1 MRNETNAKDE
11 MIACPYC
18 LRKYKGRGAYDDHL
32 LKDHPRG
39 SLECD
44 IFHDRVE
51 VRLFDKHLKEKHPK
65 GGRPPVQGGSL
76 QPKMKRRRSYRDI
89 RYRDI
94 KSEGLTASRR
104 PKRAGRRRARAI

>member
-18 LRKYKGRGAYDDHL
+18 LRKYKGLRAYDDHL

-44 IFHDRVE
+44 ICHDRVE

-76 QPKMKRRRSYRDI
+76 QPKMKRRR
-89 RYRDI
+89 
-94 KSEGLTASRR
+94 
-104 PKRAGRRRARAI
+104 

>member
-1 MRNETNAKDE
+1 VAADFEGEGVMRNETNAKDE

-18 LRKYKGRGAYDDHL
+18 LRKYKGRRAYDDHL

-44 IFHDRVE
+44 ICHDRVE

-65 GGRPPVQGGSL
+65 GGGPPLQGGL
-76 QPKMKRRRSYRDI
+76 FKPKVK
-89 RYRDI
+89 
-94 KSEGLTASRR
+94 
-104 PKRAGRRRARAI
+104 RRAREHRLTVS